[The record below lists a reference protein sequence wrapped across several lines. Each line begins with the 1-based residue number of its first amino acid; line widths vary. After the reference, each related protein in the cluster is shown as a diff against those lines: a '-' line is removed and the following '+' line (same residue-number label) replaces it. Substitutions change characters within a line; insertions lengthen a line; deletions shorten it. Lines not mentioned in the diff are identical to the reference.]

1 LFAWA
6 PRVGLGSPPLASAR
20 ASLAFDLALGV
31 AGVVLALTAAFE
43 FKDPHLE
50 RRVRNVAS
58 GPLDPDQTVTH
69 EEMLEHAFYQGL
81 NLAQIAFLH
90 LAASSAAS
98 AGSFG
103 APSPGSPLSAP
114 AARAR
119 ALALLAVTAPWLL
132 RGFFPINR
140 FSHNY
145 TRPGRDPRALTS
157 RLYRLKK
164 WQYVSLK
171 HLLQHGLNVAVATHT
186 GADAAALA
194 SLARS
199 TAFRAYWLALNAAFV
214 IEFFAQTLVKR
225 GYARQAS
232 ALRVNLAL
240 MVASTGLAVVG
251 PIRIAYVHHPSAGF
265 VARVGARLET
275 LVPALGSIA
284 LNFARGPGRELANV
298 ASVFAAAVCA
308 DGGWPP
314 GWIVS
319 AIAASVVLA
328 RVEGAIRGYKGRT
341 EAAIRGE

>member
-1 LFAWA
+1 MCI
-6 PRVGLGSPPLASAR
+6 RDS
-20 ASLAFDLALGV
+20 
-31 AGVVLALTAAFE
+31 
-43 FKDPHLE
+43 
-50 RRVRNVAS
+50 VAS

-103 APSPGSPLSAP
+103 APSPGSSLSAP

-199 TAFRAYWLALNAAFV
+199 TAFRAYWLALNAACLLYTSPSPRD
-214 IEFFAQTLVKR
+214 QR
-225 GYARQAS
+225 GSRMPSS
-232 ALRVNLAL
+232 A
-240 MVASTGLAVVG
+240 
-251 PIRIAYVHHPSAGF
+251 
-265 VARVGARLET
+265 
-275 LVPALGSIA
+275 
-284 LNFARGPGRELANV
+284 
-298 ASVFAAAVCA
+298 
-308 DGGWPP
+308 
-314 GWIVS
+314 
-319 AIAASVVLA
+319 
-328 RVEGAIRGYKGRT
+328 
-341 EAAIRGE
+341 